1 MGKQTFCTKLTE
13 AEEVELLSME
23 GSAPVSIDN
32 DYVKMYSQWTREL
45 GEMTEQI
52 QQLKLSNME
61 LEKENEKLHQELV
74 SAEQRAR
81 TLEAERDLALKV
93 QMNRERQFRIIAEDH
108 STEVQELQERIS
120 FLERKLESDELG
132 RELKDRVNYLEQK
145 LVSRETEV
153 RLLMQQ
159 NREQLST
166 SPEGLVP
173 EDKREQEI
181 EMQRLL
187 LEKTELERNLD
198 DMRSDGIRKDRE
210 ISRLSRSLEEMDKEL
225 ELMKSILQPTPT
237 SATLSPSRRGSKS
250 KTLSKRLSWLI
261 GSPKL
266 SPSVE
271 AQPVA
276 TSQHAKQRMAH
287 ARSLDTLDLP
297 PPPTSLKIQWHKKS
311 MVKAPTNRLVR
322 GAAVVDGN
330 TIYLSSHLNSTIW
343 GYKSVQGQWFT
354 LPECPTIMFAMAMI
368 NGCLTAIGGQRS
380 HGDVEPTNQL
390 LSFVVEEHKLW
401 VELNGP
407 MPTKRINATAVTTES
422 VLIVAGGAN
431 TKKLDTVEIL
441 NLATKQWS
449 VAMSLP
455 RPIESMS
462 SAYCPETDRIFLMG
476 GDEDSGPMKVALTC
490 SIDKLLHSCARFNRI
505 HDSSEVWETIPE
517 LQVSYPTCVVI
528 KDHLLA
534 LGGIEREKQQDSKSV
549 YDYDFN
555 TKSWK
560 LLSHVPSPTHKL
572 IAATL
577 PRNKLMVLGG
587 FTKVNIS
594 DNVYFADVTFE

>member
-1 MGKQTFCTKLTE
+1 ML
-13 AEEVELLSME
+13 EEVEEELLSME
-23 GSAPVSIDN
+23 SSAPLSIDN

-45 GEMTEQI
+45 EEMTEEI
-52 QQLKLSNME
+52 QQLKLTNME
-61 LEKENEKLHQELV
+61 LEKENEKLHQEMLN
-74 SAEQRAR
+74 AQHRAR
-81 TLEAERDLALKV
+81 ALEAERDLALKV
-93 QMNRERQFRIIAEDH
+93 QMNRERQFQNITEEH
-108 STEVQELQERIS
+108 KMEVQELQERIL
-120 FLERKLESDELG
+120 FLERKLESSESG

-153 RLLMQQ
+153 KLLMQQ

-166 SPEGLVP
+166 SPKGLVQ
-173 EDKREQEI
+173 EERREQEI
-181 EMQRLL
+181 EKQRLL
-187 LEKTELERNLD
+187 LEKTELERSLD

-225 ELMKSILQPTPT
+225 ELMKSLLQPTPK
-237 SATLSPSRRGSKS
+237 SVSLSPPRSRRGSKS

-261 GSPKL
+261 GGPRPSA
-266 SPSVE
+266 SVE
-271 AQPVA
+271 SQPVA
-276 TSQHAKQRMAH
+276 IRSSGQHAKQGMVH

-297 PPPTSLKIQWHKKS
+297 PPPTSLKIHWHKKGT
-311 MVKAPTNRLVR
+311 VKAPTNRLVR
-322 GAAVVDGN
+322 GAAVVDRS
-330 TIYLSSHLNSTIW
+330 TIYLSSYLNSTIW
-343 GYKSVQGQWFT
+343 GYKSAQGQWFT
-354 LPECPTIMFAMAMI
+354 LPECPAIMFAMAMV
-368 NGCLTAIGGQRS
+368 NGCLTVIGGQRS

-390 LSFVVEEHKLW
+390 VSFVAEEHKLW

-431 TKKLDTVEIL
+431 TKKLDAVEIM

-462 SAYCPETDRIFLMG
+462 SAYCPETDRMFLMG
-476 GDEDSGPMKVALTC
+476 GDEDSGPMRVALTC

-505 HDSSEVWETIPE
+505 HDSSEVWEMISE
-517 LQVSYPTCVVI
+517 LQADYPTCLVI

-534 LGGIEREKQQDSKSV
+534 LGGIEKEKQQDSKAV
-549 YDYDFN
+549 YDYDFS

-560 LLSHVPSPTHKL
+560 LLSHIPSPTHKL
-572 IAATL
+572 IAAML
-577 PRNKLMVLGG
+577 PRNRLMVLGG

-594 DNVYFADVTFE
+594 DDVYFADVIFE